1 MNHEPI
7 AEPYR
12 AEQRFQGIFDHAIEG
27 IFQTTPDGH
36 YAGANPALARIYGY
50 DSPED
55 LQAHLS
61 DIRHQLYVDERRR
74 DQFQQLMEEHGRVT
88 NFESAI
94 YRKDG
99 SIIWISENAVAVHDE
114 AGGLLHY
121 EGFVV
126 DITARRLAEEALQKA
141 REELEMRVAE
151 RTSELEQANA
161 SLQQIAADLRQ
172 ARDDAERA
180 TRAKNEF
187 LSRMS
192 HELRTPL
199 NAILGFAQ
207 LLDRPDLQAVQR
219 ERIGHIYRA
228 GRHLLELINE
238 VLDIARI
245 ESGRMELSLEPVRVC
260 EAFQEVIS
268 LLRPLAAQRNVEL
281 ICEAEQLEAA
291 FALADRQRFKQVLL
305 NLVGNAIKYH
315 REGGGTVRLSA
326 MPVPAERLRVLV
338 IDDGPGI
345 SAEKID
351 RLFVPFDRLGVE
363 GSEVQGTGLGL
374 ALSKR
379 LTEAMG
385 GSLGAESS
393 EGEGSTFWVKLPRAQ
408 SPLARAVTQGSTP
421 ATALYPPAQGGSWKV
436 LYVED
441 NLANLNLLEHVL
453 AEHSGV
459 ELLSAMQGRVGLD
472 LAREHRPDLILLD
485 LHLPDLP
492 GREVLLQ
499 LKSDPLTRAIP
510 VVVMSADAT
519 GPQIERLRAAGA
531 ADYLTKP
538 LDLSLFLKVLNQY
551 LTTVRSDTAHA

>member
-1 MNHEPI
+1 MNQESHR
-7 AEPYR
+7 EPYCV
-12 AEQRFQGIFDHAIEG
+12 EQRFQGIFDHAIEG
-27 IFQTTPDGH
+27 IFQTTPDGR
-36 YAGANPALARIYGY
+36 YVGANPALARIYGY

-55 LQAHLS
+55 LQEHLS
-61 DIRHQLYVDERRR
+61 DIQHQLYVDHRRR
-74 DQFQQLMEEHGRVT
+74 DEFQRLMAEQGRVAS
-88 NFESAI
+88 FESAV

-99 SIIWISENAVAVHDE
+99 SIIWISENAVAVRDE
-114 AGGLLHY
+114 AGCLLHY

-126 DITARRLAEEALQKA
+126 DITARRSAEEALKRA

-161 SLQQIAADLRQ
+161 SLKQTAAELRA

-207 LLDRPDLQAVQR
+207 LLDRPDLQTVQR

-245 ESGRMELSLEPVRVC
+245 ESGRLELSLEPVRVC

-268 LLRPLAAQRNVEL
+268 LLRPLASQRNVEL
-281 ICEAEQLEAA
+281 ICEEEHGEAA
-291 FALADRQRFKQVLL
+291 FAFADRQRFIQVLL

-315 REGGGTVRLSA
+315 RERGGTVRLSSL
-326 MPVPAERLRVLV
+326 PVPAERLHVLV
-338 IDDGPGI
+338 TDDGPGI
-345 SAEKID
+345 AAEKMD

-363 GSEVQGTGLGL
+363 ARKCKAPAWAWRFPSAYRSDGRL
-374 ALSKR
+374 A
-379 LTEAMG
+379 G
-385 GSLGAESS
+385 
-393 EGEGSTFWVKLPRAQ
+393 AQ
-408 SPLARAVTQGSTP
+408 SARVKALPSGSNCRERKARSRARCTTVHADRRP
-421 ATALYPPAQGGSWKV
+421 FAPRKNAHGRCSMWRIISQI
-436 LYVED
+436 
-441 NLANLNLLEHVL
+441 LNLLEHVL
-453 AEHSGV
+453 AEHRGV
-459 ELLSAMQGRVGLD
+459 ELLSAMQGRWALISPANTGRTSSFSISICRISPG
-472 LAREHRPDLILLD
+472 ARCSCSSRRSRHARF
-485 LHLPDLP
+485 
-492 GREVLLQ
+492 
-499 LKSDPLTRAIP
+499 P

-519 GPQIERLRAAGA
+519 ARRSSASARAGA

-538 LDLSLFLKVLNQY
+538 LDLTRFFQVLNQH
-551 LTTVRSDTAHA
+551 LAAPGAEPAHV